1 MKMKPAL
8 RYPASVDAAAAN
20 LPATLRAPLGLAL
33 VELSGGRPVTL
44 RWPEGAPTA
53 VNGGWLRVTTG
64 IDDREQKRVEVR
76 LAGSGRV
83 IGEYDLRFAHAQEAF
98 QVRLDA
104 SVWAEAVR
112 EGVTLTLLEPVKR
125 PLWLLGG
132 DDGMPEAL
140 APHLLPEDT
149 STDRTQGFFG
159 LLGSVASAQPFGWME
174 GCVLDGLNDL
184 AEATES
190 SRWREARDAHL
201 GLFFKTDGTLIYEDP
216 GSRPADNEIR
226 CIEETLPFA
235 VLAKRDPNHPLL
247 QLATDYWAKLTR
259 EGDSVEADDRLV
271 STEGS
276 YTIAYPMA
284 VIARQRRDR
293 KLAELAANQ
302 LRIRRYLLRRED
314 GLWLRYWR
322 KTDERHIRSWA
333 RGVAWYLQ
341 GLERSLRE
349 LRGLVEITDLEDE
362 FRAAATWA
370 AGLQRADGLWGCFLD
385 DPACKADT
393 SGSAGIAAAL
403 ARGARVGVLTENFT
417 EHAKRAW
424 GGLQAQLCVDGML
437 DGGAQSNRGGEA
449 LQRGDYRV
457 LTLLGV
463 GLMGQLAAALGD
475 VQVANTQTAD
485 TAVRPPVL

>member
-1 MKMKPAL
+1 MIASVL
-8 RYPASVDAAAAN
+8 RYPADVAA
-20 LPATLRAPLGLAL
+20 PAVNVPAPLRAPFGWPV
-33 VELSGGRPVTL
+33 VELATGRAVTL
-44 RWPEGAPTA
+44 TWPQTPVPSAC
-53 VNGGWLRVTTG
+53 GGWLRVTTG
-64 IDDREQKRVEVR
+64 IDDREQKRVAVK
-76 LAGSGRV
+76 LAVSDQV
-83 IGEYDLRFAHAQEAF
+83 IGELDLRFAHALEAF
-98 QVRLDA
+98 QLRLDA
-104 SVWAEAVR
+104 ATWTAAMS
-112 EGVTLTLLEPVKR
+112 EGVTLTLLDPVKR

-132 DDGMPEAL
+132 GDGVPEAL
-140 APHLLPEDT
+140 APHLLPEDAT
-149 STDRTQGFFG
+149 DDRTVAFFA
-159 LLGSVASAQPFGWME
+159 LLGSVASVQPFGWME

-184 AEATES
+184 TEATGNA
-190 SRWREARDAHL
+190 RWAATRDAHL
-201 GLFFKTDGTLIYEDP
+201 GLFFKADGTIVYEDP
-216 GSRPADNEIR
+216 SSSPADNEIH

-247 QLATDYWAKLTR
+247 RVALDYWAKLVR
-259 EGDSVEADDRLV
+259 DGDSVEAEDRLI

-284 VIARQRRDR
+284 VIARLRGDR

-302 LRIRRYLLRRED
+302 LRIRRDLLRRED

-349 LRGLVEITDLEDE
+349 LRGLVEIADLEDA
-362 FRAAATWA
+362 FRVAAAWA
-370 AGLQRADGLWGCFLD
+370 ASLQRADGLWGCFLD

-403 ARGARVGVLTENFT
+403 ARGARASVLPMECLD
-417 EHAKRAW
+417 HAKAAW
-424 GGLQAQLCVDGML
+424 CGLQPHLCADGML
-437 DGGAQSNRGGEA
+437 NGGAQSNRGGEA

-463 GLMGQLAAALGD
+463 GLMGQLAAALGEGSE
-475 VQVANTQTAD
+475 
-485 TAVRPPVL
+485 P